1 MAARGGAD
9 ETGGSQEDSDDGG
22 DPAFTLMD
30 TTAKRKELGRRAAG
44 ANAAA
49 RPPSTR
55 IARNPW
61 RLVEQEAPVQRPAA
75 PPAAAAAVEE
85 VNEDNVEGVLDSNP
99 KRLRERRIKRLLMMM
114 MTTRRCSRV
123 GVPCAPRRIASA
135 SPTKTAVRR
144 RRRHRHE
151 STVAAADVA
160 VAAAI
165 AADADADADARR
177 PTPMP
182 TPMPLLVSR
191 DASADAATLMR
202 DAVAQ
207 RMLPRG
213 RGLGAL
219 PRAQNFAS
227 SANACM
233 RDINVFNCIYLSINF
248 WKKGVAEKKVDR

>member
-9 ETGGSQEDSDDGG
+9 ETGGSQEDSHEGG

-99 KRLRERRIKRLLMMM
+99 KRLRERRIKRLMAMM

-135 SPTKTAVRR
+135 SPTRTAVR

-160 VAAAI
+160 GAAAM
-165 AADADADADARR
+165 AADADADADADAKHRRR
-177 PTPMP
+177 PTPDADADADADA
-182 TPMPLLVSR
+182 TR

-207 RMLPRG
+207 RIAQGARARG
-213 RGLGAL
+213 
-219 PRAQNFAS
+219 FAPS
-227 SANACM
+227 PKLC
-233 RDINVFNCIYLSINF
+233 
-248 WKKGVAEKKVDR
+248 